1 MLIKD
6 LCESERPR
14 ERLLAQGA
22 EGMGNGELLA
32 ILLRTGGEGE
42 GAVGLAHKMLAASG
56 GSLTELFKMS
66 SGELQA
72 FPGIGPGKAAT
83 ILAAFELGRRFLQ
96 ESTDPGRS
104 ALSSARMVY
113 DLMLPRL
120 KGLDH
125 EECWAIWL
133 DRRNFQTGRTQI
145 TSGGP
150 GSTTMDVGQVCRMAL
165 ERRAAGIFL
174 VHNHPSGDPRPSRA
188 DIERTRELHN
198 ALKTLDIALVDHVIV
213 AASSFYSFF
222 SEEVFNG

>member
-14 ERLLAQGA
+14 ERMLAQGA

-32 ILLRTGGEGE
+32 ILLRTGSGGE
-42 GAVGLAHKMLAASG
+42 GAVGLAQKMLSAAG
-56 GSLTELFKMS
+56 GSLSELFRMS
-66 SGELQA
+66 AAELQA

-96 ESTDPGRS
+96 ESTEPGRIP
-104 ALSSARMVY
+104 LSSARMVY
-113 DLMLPRL
+113 ELMLPRL

-133 DRRNFQTGRTQI
+133 DRRNCQIGRTQV

-150 GSTTMDVGQVCRMAL
+150 GSTTMDVGQLCRLAL
-165 ERRAAGIFL
+165 ERRASGVFL

-198 ALKTLDIALVDHVIV
+198 ALKTLEIALVDHVIV
-213 AASSFYSFF
+213 ASGSFYSFF